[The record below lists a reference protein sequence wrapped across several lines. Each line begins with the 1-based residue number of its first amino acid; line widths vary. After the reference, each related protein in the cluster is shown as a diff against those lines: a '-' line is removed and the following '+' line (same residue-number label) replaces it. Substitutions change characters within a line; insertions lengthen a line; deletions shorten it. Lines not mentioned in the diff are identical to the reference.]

1 MILLSGAIF
10 CAGHFVERRESMQTN
25 NKMAVAPVGKLIWQM
40 SIPPLISM
48 FLQYSYNLIDSAFVA
63 RLSENALIAVSLAFP
78 ITTLMNAASIW
89 IGVGVN
95 VLIAGYLGQKKQ
107 DEANATV
114 THGLLLAF
122 GIGALLNLMSLLI
135 MKLYFRAFTNNEEIY
150 QLSIAYMSVC
160 SFMQIPNMVH
170 IAIQK
175 MIQATGNMVAP
186 MWFQIAGVVVNFVFD
201 PILIFGIGIFPA
213 MGIRGAAVATVA
225 GYMLSMILA
234 FALLLGKKQK
244 VRIKIKGF
252 HLQKWLIGRIFT
264 LGLPSFIMNALSSF
278 MVTFV
283 NFFLVAYSDTAI
295 AFFGAYFKV
304 QQLIVMTV
312 NGLIQGCL
320 PIMRFN
326 YGAGNRDRLHSAFRY
341 GTALVSGMMI
351 LGTLTVILFPAQLL
365 GLFTASESMRSFGIS
380 AMRIM
385 AVSYLFCGW
394 STMIST
400 YLQATEQ
407 VFPSILIQLL
417 RQFLLL
423 IPFMWSLEKLLK
435 ITGIWLSFPVTETAT
450 FVLALLI
457 FRAGRKKKRFAAV
470 QKHSKNRKRRDDM
483 EIHIKKGLDALQT
496 ETVLRLLSQTV
507 WACNRKKEAIMES
520 WKHSICYGAYTADGK
535 QIGFARV
542 ITDYATQYYICD
554 VVVDADFRHRGVGTS
569 LLKAITAE
577 DTYRSLLGML
587 ITEEAEQF
595 YEPFGFRKD
604 PICFMTRK
612 ETPEAITNE

>member
-1 MILLSGAIF
+1 
-10 CAGHFVERRESMQTN
+10 MQTN

-63 RLSENALIAVSLAFP
+63 RLSENALTAVSLSFP

-135 MKLYFRAFTNNEEIY
+135 MKPYFRAFTNNEEIY

-225 GYMLSMILA
+225 GYLLSMILA

-244 VRIKIKGF
+244 VQVKIKGF
-252 HLQKWLIGRIFT
+252 HLKKQMIYRIFAF
-264 LGLPSFIMNALSSF
+264 GLPSFIMNALSSF
-278 MVTFV
+278 VVTFV
-283 NFFLVAYSDTAI
+283 NLFLVAYSDTAI
-295 AFFGAYFKV
+295 AFFGA
-304 QQLIVMTV
+304 
-312 NGLIQGCL
+312 
-320 PIMRFN
+320 
-326 YGAGNRDRLHSAFRY
+326 GNSERLHSAFRY
-341 GTALVSGMMI
+341 GTVLVTGMMI
-351 LGTLTVILFPAQLL
+351 LGTLAVLLFPAQIL
-365 GLFTASESMRSFGIS
+365 GLFTASEAMRSFGIS

-385 AVSYLFCGW
+385 AASYLFCGL

-400 YLQATEQ
+400 YFQTTEK
-407 VFPSILIQLL
+407 VGSSMAIQLC
-417 RQFLLL
+417 RQMLFLVPALWCL
-423 IPFMWSLEKLLK
+423 DKLFQLN
-435 ITGIWLSFPVTETAT
+435 GIWLAFPVAETAT
-450 FVLALLI
+450 LLVALVMMAWH
-457 FRAGRKKKRFAAV
+457 RRKNI
-470 QKHSKNRKRRDDM
+470 S
-483 EIHIKKGLDALQT
+483 
-496 ETVLRLLSQTV
+496 
-507 WACNRKKEAIMES
+507 
-520 WKHSICYGAYTADGK
+520 
-535 QIGFARV
+535 
-542 ITDYATQYYICD
+542 
-554 VVVDADFRHRGVGTS
+554 
-569 LLKAITAE
+569 
-577 DTYRSLLGML
+577 
-587 ITEEAEQF
+587 
-595 YEPFGFRKD
+595 
-604 PICFMTRK
+604 
-612 ETPEAITNE
+612 

>member
-1 MILLSGAIF
+1 
-10 CAGHFVERRESMQTN
+10 MQTN

-63 RLSENALIAVSLAFP
+63 RLSENALTAVSLSFP
-78 ITTLMNAASIW
+78 ITTLMNATSIW

-95 VLIAGYLGQKKQ
+95 VLIAGYLGEKKQ
-107 DEANATV
+107 DEANTTV

-122 GIGALLNLMSLLI
+122 GIGALLNLLSLLI
-135 MKLYFRAFTNNEEIY
+135 MKPYFGAFTNNEEIY
-150 QLSIAYMSVC
+150 QLSMAYMSVC
-160 SFMQIPNMVH
+160 SFMQIPNMAH

-186 MWFQIAGVVVNFVFD
+186 MCFQIAGVVVNFVFD
-201 PILIFGIGIFPA
+201 PLLIFGIGVFPA
-213 MGIRGAAVATVA
+213 MGIRGAAAATVA
-225 GYMLSMILA
+225 GYLLSMILA

-365 GLFTASESMRSFGIS
+365 GLFTASEAMRSFGIS

>member
-1 MILLSGAIF
+1 
-10 CAGHFVERRESMQTN
+10 MQTN
-25 NKMAVAPVGKLIWQM
+25 NKMAVVPVGKLIWQM
-40 SIPPLISM
+40 SLPPLISM

-63 RLSENALIAVSLAFP
+63 RLSENALTAVSLSFP

-95 VLIAGYLGQKKQ
+95 VLIAGYLGERKQ
-107 DEANATV
+107 DEANITV

-122 GIGALLNLMSLLI
+122 GIGTLLNLLSLLI
-135 MKLYFRAFTNNEEIY
+135 MKPYFRAFTNNEEIY

-175 MIQATGNMVAP
+175 MIQGTGNMVAP

-201 PILIFGIGIFPA
+201 PLLIFGIGVFPA

-225 GYMLSMILA
+225 GYLLSMILA

-326 YGAGNRDRLHSAFRY
+326 YGAGNRDRLHSAFCY

-407 VFPSILIQLL
+407 VFPSMLIQLL

-423 IPFMWSLEKLLK
+423 ISFMWGLEKLLK
-435 ITGIWLSFPVTETAT
+435 ITGIWLSFPVTETTT

-457 FRAGRKKKRFAAV
+457 FQAGRK
-470 QKHSKNRKRRDDM
+470 
-483 EIHIKKGLDALQT
+483 T
-496 ETVLRLLSQTV
+496 ETLCSGT
-507 WACNRKKEAIMES
+507 K
-520 WKHSICYGAYTADGK
+520 
-535 QIGFARV
+535 
-542 ITDYATQYYICD
+542 TQ
-554 VVVDADFRHRGVGTS
+554 
-569 LLKAITAE
+569 
-577 DTYRSLLGML
+577 
-587 ITEEAEQF
+587 
-595 YEPFGFRKD
+595 
-604 PICFMTRK
+604 
-612 ETPEAITNE
+612 

>member
-1 MILLSGAIF
+1 
-10 CAGHFVERRESMQTN
+10 MQTN
-25 NKMAVAPVGKLIWQM
+25 NKMAVVPVGKLIWQM

-63 RLSENALIAVSLAFP
+63 RLSENALTAVSLSFP

-95 VLIAGYLGQKKQ
+95 VLIAGYLGQRKQ
-107 DEANATV
+107 NEANTTV

-122 GIGALLNLMSLLI
+122 GIGALLNLLSLLI
-135 MKLYFRAFTNNEEIY
+135 MKPYFRAFTNNEEIY
-150 QLSIAYMSVC
+150 QLSLAYMSVC

-201 PILIFGIGIFPA
+201 PLLIFGIGVFPA

-225 GYMLSMILA
+225 GYLLSMILV

-244 VRIKIKGF
+244 VRIKIKEF
-252 HLQKWLIGRIFT
+252 HIQKWMIARIFA

-283 NFFLVAYSDTAI
+283 NLFLVAYSDTAI

-351 LGTLTVILFPAQLL
+351 LGTLTVNFFPVQLL
-365 GLFTASESMRSFGIS
+365 ELFTASEAMRSFGIS

-385 AVSYLFCGW
+385 AASYLFCGL

-400 YLQATEQ
+400 YFQATEK
-407 VFPSILIQLL
+407 VGSSMAIQLC
-417 RQFLLL
+417 RQMLFLVPALWCL
-423 IPFMWSLEKLLK
+423 DKLFQLN
-435 ITGIWLSFPVTETAT
+435 GIWLAFPVAETAT
-450 FVLALLI
+450 LLVALVTMAWH
-457 FRAGRKKKRFAAV
+457 RRKNI
-470 QKHSKNRKRRDDM
+470 S
-483 EIHIKKGLDALQT
+483 
-496 ETVLRLLSQTV
+496 
-507 WACNRKKEAIMES
+507 
-520 WKHSICYGAYTADGK
+520 
-535 QIGFARV
+535 
-542 ITDYATQYYICD
+542 
-554 VVVDADFRHRGVGTS
+554 
-569 LLKAITAE
+569 
-577 DTYRSLLGML
+577 
-587 ITEEAEQF
+587 
-595 YEPFGFRKD
+595 
-604 PICFMTRK
+604 
-612 ETPEAITNE
+612 